1 MSNYTKTTNFLV
13 KDGLAAGSPAKLIK
27 GSEFDVEFNA
37 IQTSIA
43 TKANLISP
51 AFTGSASADNFTIS
65 GTTTLAGTLA
75 GTFTI
80 DGGTF

>member
-51 AFTGSASADNFTIS
+51 AFTGSATADNFTIS

-80 DGGTF
+80 NGGTF

>member
-51 AFTGSASADNFTIS
+51 AFTGTATADNFTIS

>member
-51 AFTGSASADNFTIS
+51 AFTGSATADNFTIS

>member
-51 AFTGSASADNFTIS
+51 AFTGSATADNFTIS
-65 GTTTLAGTLA
+65 GSTTLAGTLA